1 MTASR
6 PNATGSSAP
15 RPNATG
21 SSGPRPLEGVVVLDL
36 SRFLAGLY
44 CTLLLAGLGAE
55 VIKIEP
61 PSGDPYRDR
70 SPFGGPA
77 GLHVTRQSSDDIS
90 MPILH
95 RTRGKKSITLNL
107 RAAAGTD
114 ILRKLVAGADVLVEN
129 YLPGTLEAMGI
140 PYPALAELNPRLI
153 LCSIS
158 GFGQDGA
165 RRDWRAFD
173 PVIQSMSGM
182 SSITGYP
189 DRPPVRAGASISDT
203 TASLHG
209 VIGVLAA
216 LQARQ
221 RTGRGDWVDVAML
234 DSSLFGLADV
244 LEYAAAGLP
253 TDRLGNGHPGT
264 VPFNSYRAR
273 DGWVTVCAVT
283 DAEWSHVLAA
293 LGRPEL
299 ASDPRYAAPAASRR
313 AHREEIDALMSEW
326 MAERTAVEAVE
337 MLQKHHVAAG
347 PVRDLAE
354 ALADEH
360 LRERGA
366 VVPLEHPTAGPIPG
380 GLAAGMP
387 IKFRN
392 HAAGFEGPA
401 PAVGAHNAEIY
412 GRLGLGPD
420 LTALRDA
427 GVI

>member
-1 MTASR
+1 M
-6 PNATGSSAP
+6 ATK
-15 RPNATG
+15 
-21 SSGPRPLEGVVVLDL
+21 PLDGVVVLDL
-36 SRFLAGLY
+36 SRFLAGPY

-61 PSGDPYRDR
+61 PAGDPYRDR
-70 SPFGGPA
+70 SPFGGPTGMHA
-77 GLHVTRQSSDDIS
+77 RRQTPDDIS

-114 ILRKLVAGADVLVEN
+114 LFRRLCAGADVLVEN
-129 YLPGTLEAMGI
+129 YLPGTLEAMGL
-140 PYPALAELNPRLI
+140 PFRALAEINPRLI

-173 PVIQSMSGM
+173 PVVQSMSGM
-182 SSITGYP
+182 SGVTGYP
-189 DRPPVRAGASISDT
+189 DRPPVRCGASISDT

-234 DSSLFGLADV
+234 DGSLFLLADV
-244 LEYAAAGLP
+244 LEFAAAGVPLE
-253 TDRLGNGHPGT
+253 RLGNGHPGT
-264 VPFNSYRAR
+264 VPFNNYRAR

-283 DAEWSHVLAA
+283 DAEWRHVLDA
-293 LGRPEL
+293 LGRPDL
-299 ASDPRYAAPAASRR
+299 ATDPRFAPAAASRQ
-313 AHREEIDALMSEW
+313 AHRAEIDALVAEW
-326 MAERTAVEAVE
+326 MAGRTAAEAVE
-337 MLQKHHVAAG
+337 TLQKHHVAAG
-347 PVRDLAE
+347 PVRELPE

-366 VVPLEHPTAGPIPG
+366 VVPLEHPTHGAIPG
-380 GLAAGMP
+380 GRGAGMP
-387 IKFRN
+387 IRFTN
-392 HAAGFEGPA
+392 HTAGFDGPA
-401 PAVGAHNAEIY
+401 PAVGAHNAEVY
-412 GRLGLGPD
+412 GRLGLGPAD
-420 LTALRDA
+420 LAALRDA
-427 GVI
+427 GVL